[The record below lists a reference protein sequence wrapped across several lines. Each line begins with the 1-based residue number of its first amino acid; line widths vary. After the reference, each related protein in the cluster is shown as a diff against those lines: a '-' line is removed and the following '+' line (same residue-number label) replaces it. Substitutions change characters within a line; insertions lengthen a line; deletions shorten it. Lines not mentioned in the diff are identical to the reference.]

1 MEGRFLEPCWGR
13 RPRGRR
19 GWGDALRRALSRVRA
34 LLPAVTGGEGGR
46 GRGARRGPER
56 QTPVGAERSVCQLLR
71 AGLGV
76 GSRPHGSSQVPFESG
91 EMFSRLPS

>member
-13 RPRGRR
+13 RPRGRG
-19 GWGDALRRALSRVRA
+19 GWGDALKRALSRVRA
-34 LLPAVTGGEGGR
+34 LPPAGV

-71 AGLGV
+71 AVLGG
-76 GSRPHGSSQVPFESG
+76 GSRSHGSSQVPFESG
-91 EMFSRLPS
+91 EMFSRLLS